1 MTHLRFRRCGVNR
14 RWKWEEQQALGG
26 LNVLPR
32 AYSLFCRLAYGFLCV
47 VCLTPLSFAQTYTQ
61 RGFLENRGTFY
72 PQKALNDSGRAIGES
87 LLRYEGFYLP
97 STQIQV
103 AGAVDFRIDTHHQV
117 DRDFHLSWL
126 DRGVQRPAVAIRRLS
141 ATYHRGPVTLEIF

>member
-14 RWKWEEQQALGG
+14 KWEVAGATSPCRLDFSP
-26 LNVLPR
+26 L
-32 AYSLFCRLAYGFLCV
+32 AYSLFFRLAYGFLCV
-47 VCLTPLSFAQTYTQ
+47 VYLTRPSFAQSYTQ

-97 STQIQV
+97 STQLQV
-103 AGAVDFRIDTHHQV
+103 AGSIDFRIDTHHQV
-117 DRDFHLSWL
+117 DREFHLSWL
-126 DRGVQRPAVAIRRLS
+126 DRG
-141 ATYHRGPVTLEIF
+141 